1 MKRKGLIILVAMLAL
16 VLSSVTGCRK
26 YEQIRVTSG
35 KIASLNMNG
44 LRSIDLTLLV
54 GIDNP
59 AGKVTVKEAEGTLR
73 HFGKIIGKVT
83 LAPLSLMPRTHAEY
97 NVEAQ
102 VELAGGLGLKE
113 LMRLTDPESWD
124 EYMVDLTFSGKA
136 SGVAVKKN
144 IKDIPLKKLL
154 ESKRNEKV

>member
-1 MKRKGLIILVAMLAL
+1 MKRKGLIILTAVLAL

-35 KIASLNMNG
+35 KIESLNMNG
-44 LRSIDLTLLV
+44 LRSVDLTLLV

-83 LAPLSLMPRTHAEY
+83 LAPLVLMPRTHAEY
-97 NVEAQ
+97 TVEAQ
-102 VELAGGLGLKE
+102 VELAAGLGFKD
-113 LMRLTDPESWD
+113 LMRLADPGKWD
-124 EYMVDLTFSGKA
+124 EYVVDLTFSGKA
-136 SGVAVKKN
+136 SGVVVKKS

-154 ESKRNEKV
+154 ESKTNEKV

>member
-1 MKRKGLIILVAMLAL
+1 MKRKGLIILTAMLAL

-35 KIASLNMNG
+35 KIESLNMNG
-44 LRSIDLTLLV
+44 LRSVDLTLLV

-83 LAPLSLMPRTHAEY
+83 LAPLVLMPRTHAEY
-97 NVEAQ
+97 TMEAQ
-102 VELAGGLGLKE
+102 VELAAGLGFKD
-113 LMRLTDPESWD
+113 LMRLADPGKWD
-124 EYMVDLTFSGKA
+124 EYVVDLTFSGKA
-136 SGVAVKKN
+136 SGVVVKKS

-154 ESKRNEKV
+154 ESKTNEKV

>member
-113 LMRLTDPESWD
+113 LMRLTDPERCD

-154 ESKRNEKV
+154 ENKRNEKV